1 MGITAIDDRKYGELL
16 ARTLPRVVENDSEFD
31 RLVAALEELDFA
43 KRELSPEEIELQ
55 KLLGKLVQEYDD
67 RNHSLPASSPREML
81 AFLMEDRGLRQR
93 DLVPVLGAS
102 SAVSDL
108 VNGKRS
114 ISKAQARKLA
124 EFFRVPADLFI

>member
-1 MGITAIDDRKYGELL
+1 MGITAIDERKYGELL

-55 KLLGKLVQEYDD
+55 KLLGRLVQEYDD
-67 RNHSLPASSPREML
+67 RNYNLPASSPREVL
-81 AFLMEDRGLRQR
+81 VFLMEDRGLRQR